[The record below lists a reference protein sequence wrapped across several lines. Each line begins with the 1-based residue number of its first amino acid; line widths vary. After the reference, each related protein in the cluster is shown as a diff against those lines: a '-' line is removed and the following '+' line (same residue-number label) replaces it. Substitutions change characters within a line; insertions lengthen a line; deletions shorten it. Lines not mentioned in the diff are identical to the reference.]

1 VRLLRCDGALTGLA
15 VAPADV
21 PQAGG
26 CFLGGRGA
34 AGVPVAPTAAFSL
47 LLKADDGSSAAASLA
62 AEASFSGTAL
72 HFELP
77 PGGNGRSRAEWTD
90 ALGVLLRAERERT
103 AAPQTTGA
111 LVMQT
116 ALSAMGLRPTAG
128 GSSAGDPVG
137 TRAALTAVARAL
149 LDVGAG
155 RASAYARPPGS
166 AGGTPTR
173 AMSPA
178 PSAVASPE
186 RARPPAAER
195 TPEATPPPPMALA
208 ALALPP
214 TPPASVPPEDTP
226 TRRVLL
232 LTEEAPAA
240 Q

>member
-1 VRLLRCDGALTGLA
+1 
-15 VAPADV
+15 
-21 PQAGG
+21 
-26 CFLGGRGA
+26 
-34 AGVPVAPTAAFSL
+34 VPVAPTAAFSL

-90 ALGVLLRAERERT
+90 ALGVLLRAERERI

-116 ALSAMGLRPTAG
+116 ALSAMGLRPTAGGSSAGAG

-155 RASAYARPPGS
+155 RASAYARPPGSGS

-214 TPPASVPPEDTP
+214 TPPLASVPPEETP